1 MGNVER
7 RQDIFVNICS
17 FYYWGISCLHAQVRR
32 HELWLASP
40 FLIVVQKC
48 NSRDSIKGMPL
59 RAPCLY
65 RGSVCLSIQFLQP
78 WFAIL
83 CVFLFEKSSADPNLS
98 PDVLHSGSLAIRN
111 SMISVAP
118 AAFPKYFLRI
128 KLIKV
133 HLFFSDMAHEM
144 QFQATL
150 VFFSKIFCQTSQ
162 VCPCRKKKAI
172 IPRHPTNTT
181 WTKCKK
187 MIGTFFRGSLSFCV
201 YTSTSLQ
208 FVRLVL
214 VVLRE

>member
-1 MGNVER
+1 MFACTSAPPWIMIGLPLLDCGTKMQFQRLYKRNATSR
-7 RQDIFVNICS
+7 PLFVQGFRLLINT
-17 FYYWGISCLHAQVRR
+17 ISATMVRN
-32 HELWLASP
+32 
-40 FLIVVQKC
+40 F
-48 NSRDSIKGMPL
+48 
-59 RAPCLY
+59 
-65 RGSVCLSIQFLQP
+65 VCLFVRKIVSWPKFIARRPSLWQLGHP
-78 WFAIL
+78 KLDDLRGA
-83 CVFLFEKSSADPNLS
+83 SS
-98 PDVLHSGSLAIRN
+98 V
-111 SMISVAP
+111 
-118 AAFPKYFLRI
+118 PKIFLRI